1 MANEEIKQSDI
12 EEIKKLNRYYNDV
25 AKEISAN
32 TSGTNYRRNS
42 VLDELVDDI
51 DDVLYGEVKKV
62 TDFTGSEISKFLTK
76 LYNEMDAPTQQN
88 IQTAKIDS
96 MEDLFKAENGS
107 IMNFFQERYKNKNFL
122 YDDLNLICS
131 QLYELKEAVLTTRDS
146 IVTADDMT
154 ESISRTIKLEGG
166 SDDELLPIIETI
178 ERQLKLPTKIKNHII
193 PKTLQYGTYYAYT
206 IPYSRILEK
215 YQQKQVKKV
224 KNSLQTVTESTE
236 LINEYTE
243 SIKSSSQTSYTKE
256 QISKGLLSMTENIS
270 VVNEDLTIP
279 VVESYDSEEL
289 KAFISDD
296 AFRNLLSNIDK
307 NIKAEESAKNKRR
320 PFDKTNFTTDAVVDT
335 NRVRDGKVEDF
346 NTVKGCYVKLISP
359 KDIIPIK
366 IMDNIT
372 IGYYYIIE
380 NAVQPLVNRNTTG
393 ITSANS
399 PSFTNVGNTPENKQD
414 LEKQMVSKIADMV
427 VKSFDKKFLEKNEKF
442 KELITNCLM
451 FDDLYKKNIQF
462 QFIEKEYITEF
473 TVNEDENG
481 EGVSILADSL
491 FYSKLYLALLLFKMI
506 TIITK
511 SNDTKLYYIKNSSV
525 DKDISNKVQEIARSI
540 KQKQLNIKD
549 LMNYNSMVTKLGA
562 NKDIFMPVG
571 RSGERAIDFDILAG
585 QDVQLDTELM
595 EKLRTN
601 AISST
606 GVPSVMM
613 SYVNEADYS
622 RTLVMANAKFM
633 SRVASYQTDFNG
645 PLTDLYR
652 KILKYC
658 TDWDNDKIERLVYK
672 LHTPKTL
679 NNTNLN
685 DQINNAETILS
696 FMVENRLGRE
706 ADMSDDDR
714 ILKDKLFNDM
724 MREYLPQL
732 PWKLL
737 DEKYETNKI
746 LLEKYKREKKAFETE
761 DESEE

>member
-1 MANEEIKQSDI
+1 MSDELKEKDI
-12 EEIKKLNRYYNDV
+12 DEIKKLNRYYNDV
-25 AKEISAN
+25 AREISSS
-32 TSGTNYRRNS
+32 TSSTNYRRNS
-42 VLDELVDDI
+42 VLDELTDDI
-51 DDVLYGEVKKV
+51 DNVLYGEVKKV

-76 LYNEMDAPTQQN
+76 LYNEMDAPTQKN
-88 IQTAKIDS
+88 MQTAKIDS

-146 IVTADDMT
+146 IVTADDMSD
-154 ESISRTIKLEGG
+154 SISRNIKFDGG
-166 SDDELLPIIETI
+166 NDEDLLPVIETI
-178 ERQLKLPTKIKNHII
+178 ERQLKLPSKIKNHII
-193 PKTLQYGTYYAYT
+193 PKTLQYGSFYTYT

-215 YQQKQVKKV
+215 YQQKQVKNV
-224 KNSLQTVTESTE
+224 KNSLQSLTESTE
-236 LINEYTE
+236 LINEYTKN
-243 SIKSSSQTSYTKE
+243 IKSTTTDYTKE
-256 QISKGLLSMTENIS
+256 QISKGLIAMTENIS
-270 VVNEDLTIP
+270 VVNEDYTIP
-279 VVESYDSEEL
+279 VIESYDSDEL
-289 KAFISDD
+289 KAFISDTE
-296 AFRNLLSNIDK
+296 FRNMLSNIDK
-307 NIKAEESAKNKRR
+307 DIKSKESKKNRR
-320 PFDKTNFTTDAVVDT
+320 KPFDKNNFTTDAVIDT
-335 NRVRDGKVEDF
+335 NNSSTRKLDDF
-346 NTVKGCYVKLISP
+346 SSVKGCYIKLISP

-372 IGYYYIIE
+372 IGYYYITE

-393 ITSANS
+393 ITAANS
-399 PSFTNVGNTPENKQD
+399 PSFTNVGSNPENKHD

-442 KELITNCLM
+442 KELIANCLM
-451 FDDLYKKNIQF
+451 FDDLYKKNVQF

-506 TIITK
+506 SIITK

-525 DKDISNKVQEIARSI
+525 DKDVSNKVQEIARSI

-549 LMNYNSMVTKLGA
+549 LMNYNSMVTKIGA

-571 RSGERAIDFDILAG
+571 RSGERAIDFDILSG
-585 QDVQLDTELM
+585 QDVQIDTDLM

-633 SRVASYQTDFNG
+633 SRVASYQSDFNG
-645 PLTDLYR
+645 PLTDLYK
-652 KILKYC
+652 KILKFS
-658 TDWDNDKIERLVYK
+658 TDWDSEKIERLVYK

-679 NNTNLN
+679 NNTNIN
-685 DQINNAETILS
+685 DQISNAESILT
-696 FMVENRLGRE
+696 FMVENMLGRE
-706 ADMSDDDR
+706 ADLTDDDR

-732 PWKLL
+732 PWKLM
-737 DEKYETNKI
+737 DERYEANKI
-746 LLEKYKREKKAFETE
+746 LLEKYKREKKAFESE

>member
-1 MANEEIKQSDI
+1 MSDELKEKDI
-12 EEIKKLNRYYNDV
+12 DEIKKLNRYYNDV
-25 AKEISAN
+25 AREISSS
-32 TSGTNYRRNS
+32 TSSTNYRRNS
-42 VLDELVDDI
+42 VLDELTDDI
-51 DDVLYGEVKKV
+51 DNVLYGEVKKV

-76 LYNEMDAPTQQN
+76 LYNEMDAPTQKN
-88 IQTAKIDS
+88 MQTAKIDS

-146 IVTADDMT
+146 IVTADDMSD
-154 ESISRTIKLEGG
+154 SISRNIKFDGG
-166 SDDELLPIIETI
+166 TDEDLLPVIETI
-178 ERQLKLPTKIKNHII
+178 ERQLKLPSKIKNHII
-193 PKTLQYGTYYAYT
+193 PKTLQYGSFYTYT

-215 YQQKQVKKV
+215 YQQKQVKNV
-224 KNSLQTVTESTE
+224 KNSLQALTESTE
-236 LINEYTE
+236 LIKEYTE
-243 SIKSSSQTSYTKE
+243 NIKSTTTDYTKD
-256 QISKGLLSMTENIS
+256 QISKGLIAMTENIS
-270 VVNEDLTIP
+270 VVNEDYTIP
-279 VVESYDSEEL
+279 VIESYDSDEL
-289 KAFISDD
+289 KAFISDTE
-296 AFRNLLSNIDK
+296 FKNVLSNIDK
-307 NIKAEESAKNKRR
+307 DIKSKESKKNKRKA
-320 PFDKTNFTTDAVVDT
+320 FDKNNFTTDAVIDT
-335 NRVRDGKVEDF
+335 NKTSKGKLDDF
-346 NTVKGCYVKLISP
+346 SNVKGCYIKLISP

-372 IGYYYIIE
+372 IGYYYITE

-393 ITSANS
+393 VTAANS
-399 PSFTNVGNTPENKQD
+399 PSFTNVGSNPENKHD

-442 KELITNCLM
+442 KELIANCLM
-451 FDDLYKKNIQF
+451 FDDLYKKNVQF

-506 TIITK
+506 SIITK

-525 DKDISNKVQEIARSI
+525 DKDVSNKVQEIARSI

-549 LMNYNSMVTKLGA
+549 LMNYNSMVTKIGA

-571 RSGERAIDFDILAG
+571 RSGERAIDFDILSG
-585 QDVQLDTELM
+585 QDVQIDNELM

-633 SRVASYQTDFNG
+633 SRVASYQSDFNG
-645 PLTDLYR
+645 PLTDLYK
-652 KILKYC
+652 KILKFS
-658 TDWDNDKIERLVYK
+658 TDWDSEKIERLVYK

-679 NNTNLN
+679 NNTNIN
-685 DQINNAETILS
+685 DQISNAESILT
-696 FMVENRLGRE
+696 FMVENMLGRE
-706 ADMSDDDR
+706 ADLSDDDR
-714 ILKDKLFNDM
+714 ILKDRLFNDM

-732 PWKLL
+732 PWKLM
-737 DEKYETNKI
+737 DERYEANKI
-746 LLEKYKREKKAFETE
+746 LLEKYKREKKAFESE
-761 DESEE
+761 DESDE

>member
-1 MANEEIKQSDI
+1 MSDELREKDI
-12 EEIKKLNRYYNDV
+12 DEIKKLNRYYNDV
-25 AKEISAN
+25 AREISSS
-32 TSGTNYRRNS
+32 TSSTNYRRNS
-42 VLDELVDDI
+42 VLDELADDI
-51 DDVLYGEVKKV
+51 DNVLYGEVKKV

-76 LYNEMDAPTQQN
+76 LYNEMDAPTQKN
-88 IQTAKIDS
+88 MQTAKIDS

-146 IVTADDMT
+146 IVTADDMSD
-154 ESISRTIKLEGG
+154 SISRNIKFDGG
-166 SDDELLPIIETI
+166 NDEDLLPVIENI
-178 ERQLKLPTKIKNHII
+178 ERQLKLPSKIKNHII
-193 PKTLQYGTYYAYT
+193 PKTLQYGSFYTYT

-215 YQQKQVKKV
+215 YQQKQVTNV
-224 KNSLQTVTESTE
+224 KNSLQSLTESTE
-236 LINEYTE
+236 LINEYTKN
-243 SIKSSSQTSYTKE
+243 IKSTTTDYTKE
-256 QISKGLLSMTENIS
+256 QISKGLIAMTENIS
-270 VVNEDLTIP
+270 VVNEDYTIP
-279 VVESYDSEEL
+279 VIESYDSDEL
-289 KAFISDD
+289 KAFISDTE
-296 AFRNLLSNIDK
+296 FRNMLSIIDK
-307 NIKAEESAKNKRR
+307 DIKSKESKKNRR
-320 PFDKTNFTTDAVVDT
+320 KPFDKNNFTTDAVIDT
-335 NRVRDGKVEDF
+335 NNSSKRKLDDF
-346 NTVKGCYVKLISP
+346 SSVKGCYIKLISP

-372 IGYYYIIE
+372 IGYYYITE

-393 ITSANS
+393 ITAANS
-399 PSFTNVGNTPENKQD
+399 PSFTNVGSNPENKHD

-442 KELITNCLM
+442 KELIANCLM
-451 FDDLYKKNIQF
+451 FDDLYKKNVQF

-506 TIITK
+506 SIITK

-525 DKDISNKVQEIARSI
+525 DKDVSNKVQEIARSI

-549 LMNYNSMVTKLGA
+549 LMNYNSMVTKIGA

-571 RSGERAIDFDILAG
+571 RSGERAIDFDILSG
-585 QDVQLDTELM
+585 QDVQIDTDLM

-633 SRVASYQTDFNG
+633 SRVASYQSDFNG
-645 PLTDLYR
+645 PLTDLYK
-652 KILKYC
+652 KILKFS
-658 TDWDNDKIERLVYK
+658 TDWDSEKIERLVYK

-679 NNTNLN
+679 NNTNIN
-685 DQINNAETILS
+685 DQISNAESILT
-696 FMVENRLGRE
+696 FMVENMLGRE
-706 ADMSDDDR
+706 ADLTDDDR
-714 ILKDKLFNDM
+714 ILKDRLFNDM

-732 PWKLL
+732 PWKLM
-737 DEKYETNKI
+737 DERYEANKI
-746 LLEKYKREKKAFETE
+746 LLEKYKREKKTFESE

>member
-1 MANEEIKQSDI
+1 MTKEQINQTDI
-12 EEIKKLNRYYNDV
+12 DEIKKLNRYYNDV
-25 AKEISAN
+25 AREISAN
-32 TSGTNYRRNS
+32 TSGTNYKRNS

-76 LYNEMDAPTQQN
+76 LYNEMDAQTQQN
-88 IQTAKIDS
+88 LQTAKIDS

-146 IVTADDMT
+146 IVTADDMS

-166 SDDELLPIIETI
+166 NDEDLLPIIEAI
-178 ERQLKLPTKIKNHII
+178 ERQLKLPAKIKNHII
-193 PKTLQYGTYYAYT
+193 PKTLQYGTYYVYT

-236 LINEYTE
+236 LMNEYFE
-243 SIKSSSQTSYTKE
+243 DIRSSSNILANKE
-256 QISKGLLSMTENIS
+256 QITTGLKNMASHIS
-270 VVNEDLTIP
+270 VVNDDLTIP

-296 AFRNLLSNIDK
+296 AFRNKLSEIDEITK
-307 NIKAEESAKNKRR
+307 KEEAVKNKKRTNIK
-320 PFDKTNFTTDAVVDT
+320 FTTDAVVDT
-335 NRVRDGKVEDF
+335 NNVKNDKVENF
-346 NTVKGCYVKLISP
+346 STVKGCYVKLITP

-372 IGYYYIIE
+372 IGYYYITE
-380 NAVQPLVNRNTTG
+380 NAVQPLVNRSTTG

-399 PSFTNVGNTPENKQD
+399 PSFTSVANTPENKTD
-414 LEKQMVSKIADMV
+414 LEKQMVGKIADMV
-427 VKSFDKKFLEKNEKF
+427 VKSFDKKFLEKNDKF
-442 KELITNCLM
+442 KELIANCLM
-451 FDDLYKKNIQF
+451 FDDLYKKNVQF

-511 SNDTKLYYIKNSSV
+511 STDTKLYYIKNSSV
-525 DKDISNKVQEIARSI
+525 DKDISNKVQEIARGI

-585 QDVQLDTELM
+585 QD
-595 EKLRTN
+595 
-601 AISST
+601 
-606 GVPSVMM
+606 
-613 SYVNEADYS
+613 
-622 RTLVMANAKFM
+622 
-633 SRVASYQTDFNG
+633 
-645 PLTDLYR
+645 
-652 KILKYC
+652 
-658 TDWDNDKIERLVYK
+658 
-672 LHTPKTL
+672 
-679 NNTNLN
+679 
-685 DQINNAETILS
+685 
-696 FMVENRLGRE
+696 
-706 ADMSDDDR
+706 
-714 ILKDKLFNDM
+714 
-724 MREYLPQL
+724 
-732 PWKLL
+732 
-737 DEKYETNKI
+737 
-746 LLEKYKREKKAFETE
+746 
-761 DESEE
+761 

>member
-1 MANEEIKQSDI
+1 MAKEEIKQADI

-32 TSGTNYRRNS
+32 TSGTNYGRNS
-42 VLDELVDDI
+42 ILDELVDDI

-88 IQTAKIDS
+88 MQTAKIDS

-154 ESISRTIKLEGG
+154 EAISRTIKLEGG
-166 SDDELLPIIETI
+166 NDEDLLPIIETI
-178 ERQLKLPTKIKNHII
+178 ERQLKLPMKIKNHII
-193 PKTLQYGTYYAYT
+193 PKTLQYGTYYVYT

-224 KNSLQTVTESTE
+224 KNSLQTLTESTE
-236 LINEYTE
+236 LISGYFEE
-243 SIKSSSQTSYTKE
+243 IKNSGNTMATKE
-256 QISKGLLSMTENIS
+256 RVTSGILDIAGHIS
-270 VVNEDLTIP
+270 VVNDDLTIP
-279 VVESYDSEEL
+279 VVETYGSEEL

-296 AFRNLLSNIDK
+296 AFRNKLSEIDRLTK
-307 NIKAEESAKNKRR
+307 KEQDSKNKRNLNNV
-320 PFDKTNFTTDAVVDT
+320 KFTTDAVVDT
-335 NRVRDGKVEDF
+335 NNVKNGKVENF
-346 NTVKGCYVKLISP
+346 SSVKGCYVKLISP

-372 IGYYYIIE
+372 IGYYYITE

-399 PSFTNVGNTPENKQD
+399 PSFTNVGNTPENKTD
-414 LEKQMVSKIADMV
+414 LEKQMVGKIADMV
-427 VKSFDKKFLEKNEKF
+427 VKSFDKKFLEKNDKF
-442 KELITNCLM
+442 KELIANCLM
-451 FDDLYKKNIQF
+451 FDDLYKKNVQF

-511 SNDTKLYYIKNSSV
+511 SPDTKLYYIKNSSV
-525 DKDISNKVQEIARSI
+525 DKDVSNKVQEIARGI

-549 LMNYNSMVTKLGA
+549 LMNYNTMVTKLGA

-585 QDVQLDTELM
+585 QD
-595 EKLRTN
+595 
-601 AISST
+601 
-606 GVPSVMM
+606 
-613 SYVNEADYS
+613 
-622 RTLVMANAKFM
+622 
-633 SRVASYQTDFNG
+633 
-645 PLTDLYR
+645 
-652 KILKYC
+652 
-658 TDWDNDKIERLVYK
+658 
-672 LHTPKTL
+672 
-679 NNTNLN
+679 
-685 DQINNAETILS
+685 
-696 FMVENRLGRE
+696 
-706 ADMSDDDR
+706 
-714 ILKDKLFNDM
+714 
-724 MREYLPQL
+724 
-732 PWKLL
+732 
-737 DEKYETNKI
+737 
-746 LLEKYKREKKAFETE
+746 
-761 DESEE
+761 